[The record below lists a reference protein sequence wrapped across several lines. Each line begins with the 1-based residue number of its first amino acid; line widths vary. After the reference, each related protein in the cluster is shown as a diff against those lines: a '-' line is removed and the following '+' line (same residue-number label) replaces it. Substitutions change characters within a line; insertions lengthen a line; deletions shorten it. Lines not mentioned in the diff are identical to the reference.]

1 MNSVSVRLDVP
12 RSELRFLKKFAK
24 GMGWKCND
32 IVAGDSLYDSES
44 GLYLNEETMQTVRE
58 IEDGTAELYY
68 AKDAADLIAQCLK

>member
-1 MNSVSVRLDVP
+1 
-12 RSELRFLKKFAK
+12 
-24 GMGWKCND
+24 MGWKCND
-32 IVAGDSLYDSES
+32 IVVGDSLYDSES